1 MQLSVWVTLAHPAI
15 QPVDEKKGVALES
28 GAMRYRLATPDDA
41 PNVVELLR
49 RDGGFRLDRDLL
61 PDWPELV
68 RELTRRCPTNWIVWE
83 DTRSNPVT
91 PVAFGGSAFVEERL
105 LAGWLADGKPY
116 PSNHLLR
123 GLRDGT
129 AAPLEADAIRAGN
142 RGAGLALMVVHFVLA
157 HRSLDHPVIRRF
169 MPAGNAA
176 WYFAH
181 GGYNLNSVCFEVY
194 GAEYGAF
201 MAAGGYELWND
212 YSGNRE
218 AAEAPAEL
226 RPAMYG
232 QRRDRM
238 PVGAMFPPS
247 LMLFNVQPP
256 LLDLKPSEQ
265 RIALRALLGYTDA
278 RIAEI
283 LGLSAET
290 VRKAWIRIFSAAEQ
304 VLPALFE
311 ADASSGSRG
320 PEKRRLL
327 IEYLRVHMEELRPW

>member
-1 MQLSVWVTLAHPAI
+1 
-15 QPVDEKKGVALES
+15 
-28 GAMRYRLATPDDA
+28 MRYRLATPDDA
-41 PNVVELLR
+41 PAIVEMLR
-49 RDGGFRLDRDLL
+49 RDGGFRPDPDLARH
-61 PDWPELV
+61 WPELV
-68 RELTRRCPTNWIVWE
+68 RELISRCPTNWIVWE

-91 PVAFGGSAFVEERL
+91 PVAYGGSAFVNEGI
-105 LAGWLADGKPY
+105 LAGWLADGRPY

-129 AAPLEADAIRAGN
+129 AEPLGADAIRAGN

-157 HRSLDHPVIRRF
+157 HRSLDHPVTRRF

-181 GGYNLNSVCFEVY
+181 SGYKLNSVCFEVY
-194 GAEYGAF
+194 GAESGAF

-212 YSGNRE
+212 YSGSKE
-218 AAEAPAEL
+218 AAQAPNEL

-256 LLDLKPSEQ
+256 LLGLKPSEQ

-304 VLPALFE
+304 ALPALFE
-311 ADASSGSRG
+311 AETYSGSRG